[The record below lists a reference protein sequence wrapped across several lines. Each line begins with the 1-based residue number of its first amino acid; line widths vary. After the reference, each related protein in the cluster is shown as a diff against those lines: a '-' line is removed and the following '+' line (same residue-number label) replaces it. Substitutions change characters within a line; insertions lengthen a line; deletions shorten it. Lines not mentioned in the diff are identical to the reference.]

1 MAKHI
6 GTYSGIALQ
15 PRQRWSPRNG
25 LLSEPRTKLLNSAVA
40 SYTAALRANGYAYEV
55 EPIGESPHSIVT
67 TLNVDEGS
75 GPETILN
82 DLWELD
88 SNDAEKSI
96 WELPKVRA
104 ELRKTGDI
112 WERAQVRANI
122 EALVRG
128 DSEDGA
134 TAPANFDPEVYSGL
148 LRSLISGVEA
158 FAISTYVLR
167 RVITLPA
174 LTTLAPGFSNSN
186 LIYTTA
192 QLLAFETSIPFNLG
206 NTLPEGYWQKKPPSA
221 SQQSDGRWVYRVEY
235 WWAKEYDPFIYET
248 QT

>member
-88 SNDAEKSI
+88 GNDMEKSI
-96 WELPKVRA
+96 WELPKIRR
-104 ELRKTGDI
+104 ELEKTLDV

-134 TAPANFDPEVYSGL
+134 TTPSNFDPAVYTGL
-148 LRSLISGVEA
+148 ISSLISGVEA
-158 FAISTYVLR
+158 FPISTYVLR
-167 RVITLPA
+167 RTLTLPA
-174 LTTLAPGFSNSN
+174 LTTLAPGFANSN
-186 LIYTTA
+186 RIYTTA
-192 QLLAFETSIPFNLG
+192 QLLAFETSIPTNLG
-206 NTLPEGYWQKKPPSA
+206 NTLPTGYWQKKTPTA

-235 WWAKEYDPFIYET
+235 WWAEEYDPFIYEA

>member
-1 MAKHI
+1 M
-6 GTYSGIALQ
+6 
-15 PRQRWSPRNG
+15 N
-25 LLSEPRTKLLNSAVA
+25 SEVA
-40 SYTAALRANGYAYEV
+40 SFTAALRSNGYAYEV
-55 EPIGESPHSIVT
+55 DPIGESPHSIVT

-88 SNDAEKSI
+88 GNDMEKSI
-96 WELPKVRA
+96 WELPKVRR
-104 ELRKTGDI
+104 ELEKTLDV

-134 TAPANFDPEVYSGL
+134 TTPSNFDPAVYTGL
-148 LRSLISGVEA
+148 ISSLISGVEA
-158 FAISTYVLR
+158 FPISTYVLR
-167 RVITLPA
+167 RTLTLPA
-174 LTTLAPGFSNSN
+174 LTTLAPGFANSN
-186 LIYTTA
+186 RIYTTA
-192 QLLAFETSIPFNLG
+192 QLLAFETSIPANLG
-206 NTLPEGYWQKKPPSA
+206 NTLPAGYWQKKTPTA

-235 WWAKEYDPFIYET
+235 WWAEEYDPFIYEA